1 MQFHEPL
8 YQGTVPGT
16 TLPYQVRLYLG
27 MVARDSFMLPKRML
41 WSIII
46 GESIVLLILR
56 PNIYSQLIHYQHE
69 TSRPEFATASSTAV
83 STCSNDNIVSTQRD
97 LSTRQFTDHLC
108 ACFTDRT
115 ELRNAISQFLN
126 DGCSDDNNCKN
137 TVVQNYGWPIGSWCV
152 SNVTDM
158 SLMFSDLIS
167 FNEDLSS
174 WDVSQVTDM
183 SRMFLRASS
192 FNQDLSSWDVSQVT
206 DMSYIFAR
214 ASSFNQDLSSWD
226 VSQVTNM
233 TSVFSG
239 ASSFNQDLSSWDV
252 SQVTD
257 MSRIFLRA
265 SSFNQDLSSWDV
277 SQVTYMSSMFLRAL
291 SFNQDL
297 SSWDVSQVTHM
308 GWMFLRASSF
318 NEDLSSWDV
327 SQVTDMRKMF
337 VGASSFNQDLSS
349 WELRGICFF
358 SNKVEFIHA
367 VLLTTVVGV
376 VRSHCVNNLF
386 VCSSFSLYRFRFVAN
401 IYSCIIYNLVVCIT
415 PLICVKNAAQRSAVQ
430 RSASQCIAAQCSAV
444 QRSAVQC
451 SAVHFKC
458 ALFQSH
464 EFYFTRLWVR
474 INRIRD
480 SEKAHLKSAVQR
492 SAVQCSAVQRSAVHF
507 THIRGVILTTYIMR
521 ALNE

>member
-183 SRMFLRASS
+183 
-192 FNQDLSSWDVSQVT
+192 
-206 DMSYIFAR
+206 
-214 ASSFNQDLSSWD
+214 
-226 VSQVTNM
+226 
-233 TSVFSG
+233 
-239 ASSFNQDLSSWDV
+239 
-252 SQVTD
+252 
-257 MSRIFLRA
+257 
-265 SSFNQDLSSWDV
+265 
-277 SQVTYMSSMFLRAL
+277 
-291 SFNQDL
+291 
-297 SSWDVSQVTHM
+297 
-308 GWMFLRASSF
+308 
-318 NEDLSSWDV
+318 
-327 SQVTDMRKMF
+327 RKMF

-430 RSASQCIAAQCSAV
+430 RSAAQCSAV

-451 SAVHFKC
+451 SAAQCILK
-458 ALFQSH
+458 
-464 EFYFTRLWVR
+464 VR
-474 INRIRD
+474 FFRVTN
-480 SEKAHLKSAVQR
+480 S
-492 SAVQCSAVQRSAVHF
+492 
-507 THIRGVILTTYIMR
+507 IL
-521 ALNE
+521 LVCE